1 MNKKFIRHVIY
12 YEDYYL
18 NFFNAQKEEVRK
30 KLNWTLQLISIQE
43 RIPEK
48 FFKHITGSD
57 ALFEIRV
64 EVGSDIFRVFSFF
77 DKGNLVV
84 LVNGF
89 QKKTQKTP
97 KSEIKM
103 AEKLKKEYLEPNII
117 DNNMNIEDKKI
128 TTFESH
134 LDSQYGKIGTNARD
148 IYEEEFESFQL
159 GILIQEMR
167 KERGMTQEQL
177 ALKCG
182 TTKNYISKIEN
193 NASDIRLST
202 LMRIIRQGL
211 GGHLKLSLTA

>member
-1 MNKKFIRHVIY
+1 MNIKFIRQVIY

-30 KLNWTLQLISIQE
+30 KLNWTLQLISTQD

-57 ALFEIRV
+57 AIFKIRV

-77 DKGNLVV
+77 DKGKIVV

-103 AEKLKKEYLEPNII
+103 AEKLKAEYLENKY
-117 DNNMNIEDKKI
+117 KK
-128 TTFESH
+128 
-134 LDSQYGKIGTNARD
+134 
-148 IYEEEFESFQL
+148 
-159 GILIQEMR
+159 
-167 KERGMTQEQL
+167 
-177 ALKCG
+177 
-182 TTKNYISKIEN
+182 
-193 NASDIRLST
+193 
-202 LMRIIRQGL
+202 
-211 GGHLKLSLTA
+211 